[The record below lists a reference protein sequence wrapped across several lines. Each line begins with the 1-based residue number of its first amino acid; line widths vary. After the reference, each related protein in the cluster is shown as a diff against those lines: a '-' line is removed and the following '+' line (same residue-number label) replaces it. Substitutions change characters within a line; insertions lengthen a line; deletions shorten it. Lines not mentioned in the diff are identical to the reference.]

1 MLAPTPIR
9 QAESHESTPFDSSP
23 NAGGDAGDRVMKA
36 KRLLASLIV
45 ALACLTGLPDWPA
58 HAETAID
65 NPSGLP
71 VPRFVSLRSDEVNLR
86 TGPGLNYPIEWV
98 YQRRGLP
105 VEVID
110 EFDTWRQIRDFEGT
124 EGWVHQSMIDGQRTF
139 LITNDEQP
147 IVMTP
152 EDHAKTAARL
162 QKGVVGEIQECD
174 ANGWCLVS
182 VKGYRGWIKHA
193 DFWGSLDGEVF
204 E

>member
-1 MLAPTPIR
+1 M
-9 QAESHESTPFDSSP
+9 
-23 NAGGDAGDRVMKA
+23 NV
-36 KRLLASLIV
+36 KRLVASLVV
-45 ALACLTGLPDWPA
+45 ALACLAGLPDRPA

-139 LITNDEQP
+139 LITNEVQP

-152 EDHAKTAARL
+152 EEHAKSAARL
-162 QKGVVGEIQECD
+162 QKGVVGEIQECE
-174 ANGWCLVS
+174 ASGWCLVS
-182 VKGYRGWIKHA
+182 VKGYRGWIKHS
-193 DFWGSLDGEVF
+193 DFWGSLDGETF

>member
-1 MLAPTPIR
+1 
-9 QAESHESTPFDSSP
+9 
-23 NAGGDAGDRVMKA
+23 MKA
-36 KRLLASLIV
+36 KRLIASLVV
-45 ALACLTGLPDWPA
+45 ALACLAGLPDRPVR
-58 HAETAID
+58 AETAID

-139 LITNDEQP
+139 LIVNDEQK

-174 ANGWCLVS
+174 ASGWCLVS
-182 VKGYRGWIKHA
+182 VKGYRGWIRHA

>member
-1 MLAPTPIR
+1 
-9 QAESHESTPFDSSP
+9 
-23 NAGGDAGDRVMKA
+23 MKA
-36 KRLLASLIV
+36 KRLVASLFV
-45 ALACLTGLPDWPA
+45 TVACLAGLSAGPG
-58 HAETAID
+58 HAQTATETAID

-152 EDHAKTAARL
+152 EDQAKTAARL

-193 DFWGSLDGEVF
+193 DFWGSLDGEIF